1 MFVHTWAIVIGALA
15 LGLPVAVHWLTRP
28 RPVRLPIST
37 LRFVREAVQQR
48 RVRHRLR
55 DIVILSLRTLA
66 VLCLAFALARPL
78 IGVAETAS
86 TDEATDT
93 IRVVL
98 LDVSQSMAATTRG
111 IENFERAR
119 PLAGQALDY
128 RPGLKADLILAGAR
142 PRGVF
147 EAPST
152 NFGALREA
160 LTAATVQPERFAV
173 QPALNLA
180 ADVLARTAEEGVRR
194 ELLVFSDFQR
204 TNWASADLSVL
215 PEDTVIRLESV
226 AADEPPANIAILSV
240 AAIGRLEAGR
250 DARLTVE
257 IGNYSSTP
265 RQVRVDVDLGAAV
278 SRLEGT
284 CPPRSRTTLKAPFQV
299 PAEGW
304 RSGAARLVG
313 VDDAL
318 AADNQRFCTLQARP
332 LPEYALITRERPDQR
347 PSASY
352 FLERALVPETATP
365 DRPQPKV
372 TRVDPADPDPE
383 ALTRADAILI
393 VQPGRLPNEMLQ
405 RIVALLRRGRGVLYV
420 AADAVDALNLQ
431 QLGAAAAPGLQLPV
445 EFQPPPAGAPRGE
458 LFLASVPSDRVP
470 FSAFGDQ
477 AAAAVSPLRFIG
489 GLATRRVPGTLDDDV
504 RGAFN
509 DQTAFLV
516 VSSCGGGRL
525 AVMNADLATA
535 DLPRSTVFVPLLSE
549 LLQQDLLA
557 GDQRNDAFAAGEP
570 LTVSLPLLDENAQRL
585 ELVGPADAPSDLGRL
600 TQEAGGL
607 VWQAGAAG
615 PPGVYLV
622 RRGTDTLAAVV
633 TAVPAE
639 ESDLR
644 ALTADVLQERLAGG
658 RNVVYRAG
666 TAGAIDEQDTL
677 WTWLAAACVLCLIGE
692 VAALRLFRV

>member
-78 IGVAETAS
+78 IGDAETAS
-86 TDEATDT
+86 TDEATDM

-142 PRGVF
+142 PHGVF

-160 LTAATVQPERFAV
+160 LTAATVRPERFAV

-194 ELLVFSDFQR
+194 ELLVVSDFQR

-215 PEDTVIRLESV
+215 PADTVIRLESV
-226 AADEPPANIAILSV
+226 AADEPPPNIAILSV
-240 AAIGRLEAGR
+240 APVGRLEAGR

-284 CPPRSRTTLKAPFQV
+284 CPPRSRTTLEAPFQV
-299 PAEGW
+299 PMEGW
-304 RSGAARLVG
+304 RSGSARLIE

-318 AADNQRFCTLQARP
+318 AADNQRFCALQARP

-347 PSASY
+347 PTASY

-431 QLGAAAAPGLQLPV
+431 QLSAAAAPGLQLPV
-445 EFQPPPAGAPRGE
+445 EFQPPPAGAPRGD
-458 LFLASVPSDRVP
+458 LFLASVPSNRVP

-477 AAAAVSPLRFIG
+477 AAAAVSPLRFVG

-516 VSSCGGGRL
+516 VSSCDGGRL

-557 GDQRNDAFAAGEP
+557 GDQRNDAFASGEP

-585 ELVGPADAPSDLGRL
+585 ELAGPPDATSDLGRL

-607 VWQAGAAG
+607 VWQAAVAG
-615 PPGVYLV
+615 PPGVYEV

-644 ALTADVLQERLAGG
+644 ALTADVLQQRLAGG

-666 TAGAIDEQDTL
+666 TAGAMGEQDTL
-677 WTWLAAACVLCLIGE
+677 WTWLAAACVLCVIGE